1 MQYSI
6 FSTLPFAFVT
16 KYCRIRWIKPD
27 KWDLGREIRVRASTL
42 AGFPFN
48 PLPHLLVARKK
59 GRGCFPEDD
68 SSKEK

>member
-27 KWDLGREIRVRASTL
+27 KWDLGREIRVRALTL
-42 AGFPFN
+42 TGFPFN

-59 GRGCFPEDD
+59 GRGCFPADD
-68 SSKEK
+68 SKEK